1 VSVNGTGFTVV
12 LLAPSLYIIS
22 FGTGWWV
29 TNLFAAVGIL
39 VVMLL
44 VCALIY
50 VYWVPLTDRP
60 ALDDDGN
67 PRFR

>member
-1 VSVNGTGFTVV
+1 M
-12 LLAPSLYIIS
+12 LLAPSLCIIG
-22 FGTGWWV
+22 FGTGWWAA
-29 TNLFAAVGIL
+29 NLLAAAAIL
-39 VVMLL
+39 VAMLV